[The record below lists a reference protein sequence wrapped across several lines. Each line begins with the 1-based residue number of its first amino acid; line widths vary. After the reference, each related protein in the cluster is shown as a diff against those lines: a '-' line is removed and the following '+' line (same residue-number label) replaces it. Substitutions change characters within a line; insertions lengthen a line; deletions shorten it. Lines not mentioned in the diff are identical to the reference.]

1 MPIAIFGATGNVG
14 RVLLPLLV
22 ATYNIDEIRVVTRR
36 SDQVDTRNASI
47 KIVEGN
53 YCSTS
58 VDNKSMI
65 ISAMTGCQ
73 RIFIALPQ
81 MLSVEEMITIGKFL
95 GNCAKEAGITDII
108 RLSSL
113 GVDPRSTHYLC
124 SQGPL
129 GDAHVQ
135 LESYYADLGLKV
147 ISIRPTSF
155 SSNLVFNWD
164 EILTRNTLSTPLGNV
179 ARVNWVATK
188 DIAAVIACILISDES
203 DKYGAVIDI
212 TGPNSYTGPQLASL
226 LTLVFGKTITYQE
239 TAVPGTPDYGGLWS
253 FLRQGGFDV
262 CTNVVQQITGK
273 PSVTLEQCIHE
284 MINN

>member
-14 RVLLPLLV
+14 KELLHRL
-22 ATYNIDEIRVVTRR
+22 ASSKFDEIRVVTRR
-36 SDQVDTRNASI
+36 CDQVDTSNASI
-47 KIVEGN
+47 KVVEGN
-53 YCSTS
+53 YCST
-58 VDNKSMI
+58 DNTSII

-81 MLSVEEMITIGKFL
+81 ALSVEEMITVGKFL
-95 GNCAKEAGITDII
+95 GNCAKEAGIIDLI

-113 GVDPRSTHYLC
+113 GIDPRSTHYVC

-129 GDAHVQ
+129 GDAHVL

-164 EILTRNTLSTPLGNV
+164 EMQTANKMSTPLGKV

-188 DIAAVIACILISDES
+188 DIASVVACILISDES
-203 DKYGAVIDI
+203 DKYGPIIDI
-212 TGPNSYTGPQLASL
+212 TGPNSYTGPQLAGL
-226 LTLVFGKTITYQE
+226 LTSVFGRTITYHE
-239 TAVPGTPDYGGLWS
+239 TPVPGSPDYGGLWS
-253 FLRQGGFDV
+253 FLRHGGFDV
-262 CTNVVQQITGK
+262 CTDTVQHITGK
-273 PSVTLEQCIHE
+273 PSLTLEQCIHD
-284 MINN
+284 MIDTLK

>member
-14 RVLLPLLV
+14 RELLHLL

-36 SDQVDTRNASI
+36 SDQVDSRNASI
-47 KIVEGN
+47 KVVEGN
-53 YCSTS
+53 YCSS
-58 VDNKSMI
+58 SMDNKSII

-81 MLSVEEMITIGKFL
+81 VLAVEEMITIGKFL
-95 GNCAKEAGITDII
+95 GDCAKEAGITDII

-113 GVDPRSTHYLC
+113 GIDPRSTHFVC

-129 GDAHVQ
+129 GDAHVL

-164 EILTRNTLSTPLGNV
+164 EIQTRNTVSTPLGNL
-179 ARVNWVATK
+179 ARVNWIATK
-188 DIAAVIACILISDES
+188 DIAAVVACLLVSDEAS
-203 DKYGAVIDI
+203 DKYGLIIEI

-226 LTLVFGKTITYQE
+226 LTLVLGKTITYQE
-239 TAVPGTPDYGGLWS
+239 TAVPGSPDYGGLWS

-262 CTNVVQQITGK
+262 CTDIVQQITGK
-273 PSVTLEQCIHE
+273 PSVTLERCIHE
-284 MINN
+284 MVDN

>member
-1 MPIAIFGATGNVG
+1 M
-14 RVLLPLLV
+14 
-22 ATYNIDEIRVVTRR
+22 
-36 SDQVDTRNASI
+36 
-47 KIVEGN
+47 
-53 YCSTS
+53 
-58 VDNKSMI
+58 DNKSII

-81 MLSVEEMITIGKFL
+81 VLSVEEMIAIGKFL

-113 GVDPRSTHYLC
+113 GIDARSTHYVC

-129 GDAHVQ
+129 GDAHVL

-164 EILTRNTLSTPLGNV
+164 EIQTRNTVSTPLGNV

-188 DIAAVIACILISDES
+188 DIAAVVACILKSDES
-203 DKYGAVIDI
+203 DKYGAIIDI

-262 CTNVVQQITGK
+262 CTDVVQQITKK
-273 PSVTLEQCIHE
+273 PSVTLERCVHG
-284 MINN
+284 MIDN